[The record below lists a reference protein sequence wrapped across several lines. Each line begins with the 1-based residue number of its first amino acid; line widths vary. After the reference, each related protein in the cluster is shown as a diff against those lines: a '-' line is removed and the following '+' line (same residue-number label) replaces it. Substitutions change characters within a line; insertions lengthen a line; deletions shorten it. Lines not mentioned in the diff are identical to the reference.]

1 MPMLPIGQGVVY
13 LPTRVFQWLEAVFQ
27 GAKQGITIGKTVTQ
41 SNANGAP
48 PRCGVADMFTSATAH
63 CSLCQMTLLAPWTL
77 TRLF

>member
-27 GAKQGITIGKTVTQ
+27 GAKQGITIDKTVTQ

-48 PRCGVADMFTSATAH
+48 PR
-63 CSLCQMTLLAPWTL
+63 
-77 TRLF
+77 